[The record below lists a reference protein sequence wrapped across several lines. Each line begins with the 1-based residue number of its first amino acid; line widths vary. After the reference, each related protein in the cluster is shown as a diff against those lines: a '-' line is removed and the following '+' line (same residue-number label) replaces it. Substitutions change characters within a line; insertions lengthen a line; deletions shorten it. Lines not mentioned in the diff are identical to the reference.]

1 MIPYVT
7 MEKIMVELAKIT
19 KKDAKEAAMM
29 FLGVLA
35 MWTDCLFDE
44 KAGARLLKIDKESYE
59 GGDVHYD
66 SVPPEVLEEYIDK
79 SNLENSVFV
88 KKIEEIFDFAQT
100 GIETEFE
107 SGGFLIDE
115 LLEFGSFW
123 QVFNSKSFL
132 CFKDNG
138 INMLNVC
145 NKKGDR
151 ALDILLVVIDAA
163 YARWKLLESHNL
175 TLDEISLLAGVGLKT
190 VRNAVSSKGHDRL
203 IVSGR
208 EGDNPV
214 VDCDEAYRW
223 LLTKKGFTGPFL
235 YTEEPPYGNYETLAQ
250 FRHHCF
256 VLRKLS
262 NLEIT
267 DLAGQ
272 LSWDRP
278 LTEAYMSL
286 ENLTVTENL
295 KLLTPKVL
303 LNLGMFY
310 QSKYLN
316 TFVVEGS
323 RILASVIAELQA
335 NELFNFVDL

>member
-1 MIPYVT
+1 
-7 MEKIMVELAKIT
+7 MVELAKIT
-19 KKDAKEAAMM
+19 KNDAKEAAMT
-29 FLGVLA
+29 FLGILA

-44 KAGARLLKIDKESYE
+44 KAGARLLKIDEESYE

-100 GIETEFE
+100 GIEKEFE

-123 QVFNSKSFL
+123 QVFDSKSFL

-138 INMLNVC
+138 LNMLDVC

-151 ALDILLVVIDAA
+151 ALDVLLVVIDAA
-163 YARWKLLESHNL
+163 YARWKLLESHKL

-203 IVSGR
+203 VISGR
-208 EGDNPV
+208 EGDDPV
-214 VDCDEAYRW
+214 VDSDEAYRW

-235 YTEEPPYGNYETLAQ
+235 YTEEPPYDAYETLAQ

-256 VLRKLS
+256 VLRKLAH
-262 NLEIT
+262 LEIKE
-267 DLAGQ
+267 LAEK
-272 LSWDRP
+272 LSWNES
-278 LTEAYMSL
+278 LTEAYTAL
-286 ENLTVTENL
+286 ENLTVAESL

-303 LNLGMFY
+303 LDLGRFY
-310 QSKYLN
+310 QSTNLYA
-316 TFVVEGS
+316 FVVEGS
-323 RILASVIAELQA
+323 RILASAVAELQA
-335 NELFNFVDL
+335 NEVFNFVDL